1 IDTNK
6 FCERLRY
13 AWVELIVYTG
23 YAKYLRVLIRK
34 PTLLFFTLWGICL
47 LCPYRIIVR
56 TTKA

>member
-1 IDTNK
+1 M
-6 FCERLRY
+6 RY